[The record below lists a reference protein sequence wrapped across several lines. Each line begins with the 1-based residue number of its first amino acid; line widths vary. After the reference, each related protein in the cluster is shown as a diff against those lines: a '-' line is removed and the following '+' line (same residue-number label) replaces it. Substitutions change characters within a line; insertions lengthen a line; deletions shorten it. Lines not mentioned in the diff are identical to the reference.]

1 MHRLHRLH
9 RLHLWATAGATGLTL
24 LALGGCTTTSLVLG
38 VAGIATDTSVTWEVV
53 KHVHAQLT
61 EGDARPCAQLDSV
74 DRAMNPRCGDFVPGS
89 LRTQDLRS
97 KALGECALTVAARD
111 SRLWPV
117 LPELLAKGARPEAC
131 ALAPLVALAQANECP
146 DMATASADVKRAI
159 AQLTLADGRAV
170 HHDVVR
176 WLSCP
181 QSRAAGL
188 DTALDAWLANG
199 ALTPGTL
206 GFSPL
211 GALHPSHIGSA
222 FARALEAAGHR
233 ASDALGGYV
242 GERSAGFEE
251 ALRTSD
257 WAALDWWLARQ
268 PQLANRVPPRR
279 GDQLAWVPL
288 ARVLVKNF
296 LAFPD
301 SRADMV
307 GFLLARGADPS
318 QRLPADPDQT
328 VVGLAIKLK
337 SPLAGV
343 LAAAPLPSASP
354 ATSPATSSAAV
365 AAAPQRPLAGPA
377 RRAERY
383 GAE

>member
-1 MHRLHRLH
+1 MN
-9 RLHLWATAGATGLTL
+9 RLHLLHRPAALATAGLALLGL

-53 KHVHAQLT
+53 KHVHAKMT
-61 EGDARPCAQLDSV
+61 EGDPRPCAQLTSV
-74 DRAMNPRCGDFVPGS
+74 DRALNPRCGEFVPGS
-89 LRTQDLRS
+89 LRTADLRS
-97 KALGECALTVAARD
+97 ASLGECPLTVAARD
-111 SRLWPV
+111 VRLWPV
-117 LPELLAKGARPEAC
+117 LPELLAKGARAEAC
-131 ALAPLVALAQANECP
+131 AQAPLVALAQANDCP
-146 DMATASADVKRAI
+146 DLSFASPDVKRAI
-159 AQLTLADGRAV
+159 AQMAHADRRAV

-188 DTALDAWLANG
+188 DATLDAWLASG
-199 ALTPGTL
+199 ALAPGAL

-211 GALHPSHIGSA
+211 GALHPGHIGSP
-222 FARALEAAGHR
+222 FAQALEAAGHR
-233 ASDALGGYV
+233 AADALGGYV
-242 GERSAGFEE
+242 GERSTGFEE

-268 PQLANRVPPRR
+268 PQLVNRVPPRR
-279 GDQLAWVPL
+279 GDQLAWLPL
-288 ARVLVKNF
+288 ARVLVPSF

-307 GFLLARGADPS
+307 GFLLARGADPA
-318 QRLPADPDQT
+318 QRLPADPGQT
-328 VVGLAIKLK
+328 VASLAIKLK

-343 LAAAPLPSASP
+343 LAAAPSPAPSA
-354 ATSPATSSAAV
+354 ATQ
-365 AAAPQRPLAGPA
+365 AAAPQRSQVASS
-377 RRAERY
+377 RRAERF